1 MNLPS
6 MPKTRDLRLHVARRR
21 RRPPYDGAMPFWKTG
36 KQKLADLLEE
46 GSQLHH
52 AGDLQGAL
60 AAFTSLVDKARA
72 ASDRTME
79 AAGLQRCGVV
89 RDMLGD
95 SHTAERN
102 VRQALAINK
111 ELQGPDGPTVRQDLF
126 TLAII
131 LSGRGD
137 AIAAEP
143 LFLESARI
151 SAWNDPEAHA
161 RAIHNVVVARI
172 QRNDLAGAGALLWEM
187 RPGGGGPHYLVGM
200 LDAPIL
206 IDLLAQQGRLD
217 ELAPIAAGA
226 TFAVGY
232 WFAKMKMGRISE
244 GAMEQLM
251 QSAIDVEVACAR
263 AFAGAGRRAEASEC
277 LDRLETGLGKSMADD
292 VRALRMQLL
301 GGN

>member
-1 MNLPS
+1 
-6 MPKTRDLRLHVARRR
+6 
-21 RRPPYDGAMPFWKTG
+21 MPFWKTG
-36 KQKLADLLEE
+36 KQKLADILSE
-46 GSQLHH
+46 GGKLHQ
-52 AGDLQGAL
+52 AGDMQGAL
-60 AAFTSLVDKARA
+60 AVYTSLVEKARA

-79 AAGLQRCGVV
+79 AAGLQRCGVA

-95 SHTAERN
+95 SQAAERD
-102 VRQALAINK
+102 VRKALAINK
-111 ELQGPDGPTVRQDLF
+111 EIEGADGPTVRQDLF

-137 AIAAEP
+137 AVAAEP

-172 QRNDLAGAGALLWEM
+172 KRNDHAGAGALLWEM
-187 RPGGGGPHYLVGM
+187 RPGGGGQHHLVGM

-206 IDLLAQQGRLD
+206 IDLLAQQGRFD
-217 ELAPIAAGA
+217 ELTPIATAA

-244 GAMEQLM
+244 EAMEELM
-251 QSAIDVEVACAR
+251 QSAIAVEVLCAR
-263 AFAGAGRRAEASEC
+263 AFASAGRRGEAAEA
-277 LDRLETGLGKSMADD
+277 LVRLERGVGKAMADD
-292 VRALRMQLL
+292 VRALRAQLL
-301 GGN
+301 GTAN